1 MLKNK
6 EFLEKVA
13 AAAQDME
20 KTEEQKL
27 QDCLVRYST
36 GIEELK
42 KEMQDCSVRYSTGIE
57 ELKKEIQEQ
66 KEARDKDD
74 DHYDDGRPS
83 AGTSSPEQN
92 TVQSDT
98 LLNDVKVSLQDATQ
112 LLQCCEEHK
121 THYNGIYKNLI
132 KKVEEVAQLREDNFM
147 CVKHLC
153 DSIKEIKDEEKKI
166 FNPKLKRLHD
176 LKQDLDGCQ
185 VTQVEELDKWSTV
198 QEKQLREVEKLLSS
212 LLNQGNQV
220 R

>member
-1 MLKNK
+1 
-6 EFLEKVA
+6 
-13 AAAQDME
+13 ME

-27 QDCLVRYST
+27 QDSLVRYST

-57 ELKKEIQEQ
+57 ELKKEIQGQ
-66 KEARDKDD
+66 KEAKDKDD
-74 DHYDDGRPS
+74 DDYDDGRPS
-83 AGTSSPEQN
+83 AETSSAEQN
-92 TVQSDT
+92 TQQSDT

-112 LLQCCEEHK
+112 LLQYCEEHK
-121 THYNGIYKNLI
+121 THFNGTYNNLI

-166 FNPKLKRLHD
+166 FNPKLKRLRD
-176 LKQDLDGCQ
+176 LKQHLDGCQ
-185 VTQVEELDKWSTV
+185 VTQVEELGKWSTV
-198 QEKQLREVEKLLSS
+198 QKKQLSEVEKLLSS

-220 R
+220 RYKPPSYKLVSL

>member
-1 MLKNK
+1 
-6 EFLEKVA
+6 
-13 AAAQDME
+13 ME

-27 QDCLVRYST
+27 QDSLVRYST

-66 KEARDKDD
+66 KEAKDKDD
-74 DHYDDGRPS
+74 DDYDDGRPS
-83 AGTSSPEQN
+83 AGTSSAEQN
-92 TVQSDT
+92 TQQSDT

-112 LLQCCEEHK
+112 LLQYCEEHK
-121 THYNGIYKNLI
+121 THYNGIYNNLI

-176 LKQDLDGCQ
+176 LKQYLDGCQ
-185 VTQVEELDKWSTV
+185 VTQVEELYKWSTV
-198 QEKQLREVEKLLSS
+198 QEKQLSEVEKLLSS
-212 LLNQGNQV
+212 LLNQGMQV
-220 R
+220 RYKPPSYKLVSL

>member
-1 MLKNK
+1 
-6 EFLEKVA
+6 
-13 AAAQDME
+13 ME

-57 ELKKEIQEQ
+57 LKKEIQGQ
-66 KEARDKDD
+66 KEAKDRDD
-74 DHYDDGRPS
+74 DDYDDGRPS
-83 AGTSSPEQN
+83 AGTSSPERITQ
-92 TVQSDT
+92 QSDS

-112 LLQCCEEHK
+112 LLQYCEEHK
-121 THYNGIYKNLI
+121 THYNGIYNNLI
-132 KKVEEVAQLREDNFM
+132 KKVEEVAQFPEDNSM

-153 DSIKEIKDEEKKI
+153 DSIKEIEDEEKKI

-176 LKQDLDGCQ
+176 LKQHLDVGQ
-185 VTQVEELDKWSTV
+185 VTQVEELYKWSTAHA
-198 QEKQLREVEKLLSS
+198 KQLSEVEKLLSS

-220 R
+220 RYKPPSYRVISL

>member
-1 MLKNK
+1 
-6 EFLEKVA
+6 
-13 AAAQDME
+13 ME

-27 QDCLVRYST
+27 QDCLVRYSA

-66 KEARDKDD
+66 KEAKDKDD
-74 DHYDDGRPS
+74 DDYDDGRPS
-83 AGTSSPEQN
+83 AGTRSAEQN
-92 TVQSDT
+92 TQQSDT

-112 LLQCCEEHK
+112 LLQYCEEHK
-121 THYNGIYKNLI
+121 THYNGIYNNLI

-166 FNPKLKRLHD
+166 FNPKLTRLHD
-176 LKQDLDGCQ
+176 LKQHLDGCQ
-185 VTQVEELDKWSTV
+185 VTQVEELGKWSTV
-198 QEKQLREVEKLLSS
+198 QKKQLSEVEKLLSS